1 MAAIKTALDVDP
13 TTYIIMHT
21 YDTLISLVYIIF
33 CITIAQK
40 LLNRFLPR
48 FEKLKDCISVNEDG
62 ETEDIHSYRNM
73 LNAQVFKRLGIA
85 LILSFL
91 ILGTALGASGLFPKA
106 YSTAITILLITSLGI
121 GASFITKVRQ
131 IEKTYQL
138 GMYFILIF
146 CLVVGS
152 MANIKDLIHI
162 NWILM
167 SYISF
172 CIFGT
177 VVLHAI
183 FCKIFKIDTDT
194 FIITSIS
201 AICSPPFVPVVA
213 NALKNKQ
220 IILSGLTTGIIGYAI
235 GNYLGISFAYI
246 FKIIIG

>member
-1 MAAIKTALDVDP
+1 V
-13 TTYIIMHT
+13 
-21 YDTLISLVYIIF
+21 SLV
-33 CITIAQK
+33 
-40 LLNRFLPR
+40 
-48 FEKLKDCISVNEDG
+48 V
-62 ETEDIHSYRNM
+62 
-73 LNAQVFKRLGIA
+73 
-85 LILSFL
+85 SFL

-106 YSTAITILLITSLGI
+106 YSTAITILMITSLGI
-121 GASFITKVRQ
+121 GASFITRIRQ
-131 IEKTYQL
+131 IDKTYQL

-162 NWILM
+162 NWILLF
-167 SYISF
+167 YISF

-177 VVLHAI
+177 FILHAI

-213 NALKNKQ
+213 QALKNKQ

-246 FKIIIG
+246 FKILIG